1 MWPALRQDA
10 SDLEVLSPTL
20 ATGWSS
26 GRRVQAKGKCSM
38 YLEKGMEGSQAVA
51 QEVPENEW
59 DWDAS

>member
-1 MWPALRQDA
+1 M
-10 SDLEVLSPTL
+10 LSPTL

-38 YLEKGMEGSQAVA
+38 YLEKGMDGSQAVA